1 MKVKE
6 VKYEKASRKDFAKVG
21 DFIEMPNLIKVQKDS
36 YDNFIHKGLG
46 EVLEDISPI
55 EDYSGNLVLEFFDY
69 YMEDKTKYSIEEAKE
84 RDATYSARLHVK
96 VRLINRETG
105 EIKEQEIYLGDFPL
119 MTDSGTFIINGAE
132 RVVVSQLV
140 RSPGC
145 YYGEEFDT
153 KTGKRTYNSTVMPL
167 RGAWLEYETDG
178 NDVFWVRV
186 DRTRKVPVTTLLR
199 AIGLTTDSQIMDL
212 FGEEE
217 LLTTTINK
225 DTIKDQDEA
234 LIEIYKKL
242 RPGELPTVDA
252 AKNLFNGLFYDN
264 RRYDLAKVG
273 RYKFNQKLSLAT
285 RITGKI
291 SANDIVDSETGEV
304 FVQAGEKITAEVAKD
319 IQNSGINIV
328 DIMVGERKVR
338 IIGNG
343 TVDIHAVLPTMDL
356 SSLNIK
362 ELVNYNV
369 LKNIVDNTEEKD
381 IVNTIRTIYN
391 IFIKENKH
399 VHVRIGIGEIA
410 QGLEGL
416 KKSYDQ
422 SRIARK
428 TINKSGVMFYKELGI
443 YQLLFYIDDT
453 SKIDDYVKEI
463 LNPLLIYDKKNNQ
476 NLIDTL
482 REYLKCGQNVSQASQ
497 NLYIHRNTM
506 IKRVEKI
513 EELLGCSIKN
523 AEVTNQLYN
532 AVKIYDLFLKK

>member
-1 MKVKE
+1 MIYVRDLLKLDTF
-6 VKYEKASRKDFAKVG
+6 KDFELVSGENGLDRGVSWPNVEWLVG
-21 DFIEMPNLIKVQKDS
+21 GDVILMSGV
-36 YDNFIHKGLG
+36 GLKITD
-46 EVLEDISPI
+46 EFLTDIVI
-55 EDYSGNLVLEFFDY
+55 QAADGRAACII
-69 YMEDKTKYSIEEAKE
+69 M
-84 RDATYSARLHVK
+84 
-96 VRLINRETG
+96 LINPEHIASIPQAAIDEAVKRGLAVFAAPWETKLSRVIGSVSMLVSNDRLEERMHSEFLDRLLSG
-105 EIKEQEIYLGDFPL
+105 EINHDDSAYRQSMEKYGLLGKKAVAVIDYKFDEKYLQTENQAYHNDRVMRKMISLFERYFGKINYL
-119 MTDSGTFIINGAE
+119 NQYNRQAFII
-132 RVVVSQLV
+132 
-140 RSPGC
+140 
-145 YYGEEFDT
+145 
-153 KTGKRTYNSTVMPL
+153 
-167 RGAWLEYETDG
+167 
-178 NDVFWVRV
+178 
-186 DRTRKVPVTTLLR
+186 
-199 AIGLTTDSQIMDL
+199 
-212 FGEEE
+212 
-217 LLTTTINK
+217 
-225 DTIKDQDEA
+225 
-234 LIEIYKKL
+234 
-242 RPGELPTVDA
+242 
-252 AKNLFNGLFYDN
+252 
-264 RRYDLAKVG
+264 
-273 RYKFNQKLSLAT
+273 
-285 RITGKI
+285 
-291 SANDIVDSETGEV
+291 SA
-304 FVQAGEKITAEVAKD
+304 
-319 IQNSGINIV
+319 
-328 DIMVGERKVR
+328 
-338 IIGNG
+338 
-343 TVDIHAVLPTMDL
+343 
-356 SSLNIK
+356 
-362 ELVNYNV
+362 
-369 LKNIVDNTEEKD
+369 DNTEEKD

>member
-1 MKVKE
+1 MIYVRDLLKLDTF
-6 VKYEKASRKDFAKVG
+6 KDFELVSGENGLDRGVSWSNVAQTVSIREWLVG
-21 DFIEMPNLIKVQKDS
+21 GDVILMSGV
-36 YDNFIHKGLG
+36 GLKITD
-46 EVLEDISPI
+46 EFLTDIVI
-55 EDYSGNLVLEFFDY
+55 QAADGRAACII
-69 YMEDKTKYSIEEAKE
+69 M
-84 RDATYSARLHVK
+84 
-96 VRLINRETG
+96 LINPEHIASIPQAAIDEAVKRGLAVFAAPWETKLSRVIGSVSMLVSNDRLEERMHSEFLDRLLSG
-105 EIKEQEIYLGDFPL
+105 EINHDDSAYRQSMEKYGLLGKKAVAVIDYKFDEKYLQTENQAYHNDRVMRKMISLFERYFGKINYL
-119 MTDSGTFIINGAE
+119 NQYNRQAFII
-132 RVVVSQLV
+132 
-140 RSPGC
+140 
-145 YYGEEFDT
+145 
-153 KTGKRTYNSTVMPL
+153 
-167 RGAWLEYETDG
+167 
-178 NDVFWVRV
+178 
-186 DRTRKVPVTTLLR
+186 
-199 AIGLTTDSQIMDL
+199 
-212 FGEEE
+212 
-217 LLTTTINK
+217 
-225 DTIKDQDEA
+225 
-234 LIEIYKKL
+234 
-242 RPGELPTVDA
+242 
-252 AKNLFNGLFYDN
+252 
-264 RRYDLAKVG
+264 
-273 RYKFNQKLSLAT
+273 
-285 RITGKI
+285 
-291 SANDIVDSETGEV
+291 SA
-304 FVQAGEKITAEVAKD
+304 
-319 IQNSGINIV
+319 
-328 DIMVGERKVR
+328 
-338 IIGNG
+338 
-343 TVDIHAVLPTMDL
+343 
-356 SSLNIK
+356 
-362 ELVNYNV
+362 
-369 LKNIVDNTEEKD
+369 DNTEEKD

>member
-1 MKVKE
+1 MIYVRDLLKLDTF
-6 VKYEKASRKDFAKVG
+6 KDFELVSGENGLDRVVSWPNVAQTVSIREWLVG
-21 DFIEMPNLIKVQKDS
+21 GDVILMSGI
-36 YDNFIHKGLG
+36 GLKITD
-46 EVLEDISPI
+46 EFLTDIVI
-55 EDYSGNLVLEFFDY
+55 QAADGRAACII
-69 YMEDKTKYSIEEAKE
+69 M
-84 RDATYSARLHVK
+84 
-96 VRLINRETG
+96 LINSEHIASIPQAAIDEAVKRGLAVFAAPWETKLSRVIGSVSMLVSNDRLEERMHSEFLDRLLSG
-105 EIKEQEIYLGDFPL
+105 EINHDDSAYRQSMEKYGLLGKKAVAAIDYKFDEKYLQTENQAYHNDRVMRKMISLFERYFGKINYL
-119 MTDSGTFIINGAE
+119 NQYNRQAFII
-132 RVVVSQLV
+132 
-140 RSPGC
+140 
-145 YYGEEFDT
+145 
-153 KTGKRTYNSTVMPL
+153 
-167 RGAWLEYETDG
+167 
-178 NDVFWVRV
+178 
-186 DRTRKVPVTTLLR
+186 
-199 AIGLTTDSQIMDL
+199 
-212 FGEEE
+212 
-217 LLTTTINK
+217 
-225 DTIKDQDEA
+225 
-234 LIEIYKKL
+234 
-242 RPGELPTVDA
+242 
-252 AKNLFNGLFYDN
+252 
-264 RRYDLAKVG
+264 
-273 RYKFNQKLSLAT
+273 
-285 RITGKI
+285 
-291 SANDIVDSETGEV
+291 SA
-304 FVQAGEKITAEVAKD
+304 
-319 IQNSGINIV
+319 
-328 DIMVGERKVR
+328 
-338 IIGNG
+338 
-343 TVDIHAVLPTMDL
+343 
-356 SSLNIK
+356 
-362 ELVNYNV
+362 
-369 LKNIVDNTEEKD
+369 DNTEEKD

>member
-1 MKVKE
+1 MIYVRDLLKLDTF
-6 VKYEKASRKDFAKVG
+6 KDFELVSGESGLDRGVSWPNVAQTVSIREWLVG
-21 DFIEMPNLIKVQKDS
+21 GDVILMSGV
-36 YDNFIHKGLG
+36 GLKITD
-46 EVLEDISPI
+46 EFLTDIVI
-55 EDYSGNLVLEFFDY
+55 QAADGRAACII
-69 YMEDKTKYSIEEAKE
+69 M
-84 RDATYSARLHVK
+84 
-96 VRLINRETG
+96 LINPEHIASIPQAAIDEAVKRGLAVFAAPWETKLSRVIGSVSMLVSNDRLEERMHSEFLDRLLSG
-105 EIKEQEIYLGDFPL
+105 EINHDDSAYRQSMEKYGLLGKKAVAVIDYKFDEKYLQTENQAYHNDRVMRKMISLFERYFGKINYL
-119 MTDSGTFIINGAE
+119 NQYNRQAFII
-132 RVVVSQLV
+132 
-140 RSPGC
+140 
-145 YYGEEFDT
+145 
-153 KTGKRTYNSTVMPL
+153 
-167 RGAWLEYETDG
+167 
-178 NDVFWVRV
+178 
-186 DRTRKVPVTTLLR
+186 
-199 AIGLTTDSQIMDL
+199 
-212 FGEEE
+212 
-217 LLTTTINK
+217 
-225 DTIKDQDEA
+225 
-234 LIEIYKKL
+234 
-242 RPGELPTVDA
+242 
-252 AKNLFNGLFYDN
+252 
-264 RRYDLAKVG
+264 
-273 RYKFNQKLSLAT
+273 
-285 RITGKI
+285 
-291 SANDIVDSETGEV
+291 SA
-304 FVQAGEKITAEVAKD
+304 
-319 IQNSGINIV
+319 
-328 DIMVGERKVR
+328 
-338 IIGNG
+338 
-343 TVDIHAVLPTMDL
+343 
-356 SSLNIK
+356 
-362 ELVNYNV
+362 
-369 LKNIVDNTEEKD
+369 DNTEEKD